1 MIFHILGLTDSVN
14 SNNNTLITPWSF
26 IHFLSGG
33 TLFAFIRYINNKF
46 SLKINEF
53 QFMIIVHTIYEM
65 KDFYK
70 SYILKENT
78 SYWSDNTLFNSFGD
92 TLCAIIGFYFYKYYI
107 FIGKNN
113 RRNSYIIL
121 IIIVFINISFA
132 NIFSKLKMD

>member
-33 TLFAFIRYINNKF
+33 TLFAFIRYINNNF
-46 SLKINEF
+46 SLKINQF

-121 IIIVFINISFA
+121 IIILFINISFA